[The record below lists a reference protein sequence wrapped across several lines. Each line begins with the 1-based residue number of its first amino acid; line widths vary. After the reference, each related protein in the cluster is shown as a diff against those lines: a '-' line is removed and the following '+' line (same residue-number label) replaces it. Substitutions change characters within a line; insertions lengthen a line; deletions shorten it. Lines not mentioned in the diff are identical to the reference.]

1 MPLTGSCLCGKVK
14 VTVQDAGLPLKP
26 VICRCTFTGFEPS
39 DRCRD
44 FYGAVIVRRPLD
56 RHVQI
61 TGETKAF
68 EDHGAD
74 SGNVLYRR
82 FCPDCGAPIQ
92 SVSPSRA
99 GTAIIKMGVFA
110 RTQGWG
116 KDIQGPSAQIFTR
129 NKKDWE
135 PLVEG
140 ISAVDGAPQ

>member
-1 MPLTGSCLCGKVK
+1 MVYSPT
-14 VTVQDAGLPLKP
+14 A
-26 VICRCTFTGFEPS
+26 RFFTPNQSAIWTDPS
-39 DRCRD
+39 QPCFDSSSTL
-44 FYGAVIVRRPLD
+44 AVFSLVSFVPEE
-56 RHVQI
+56 HVQI
-61 TGETKAF
+61 SGETKAF

-99 GTAIIKMGVFA
+99 GNAIIKMGVFA
-110 RTQGWG
+110 RSQGWG
-116 KDIQGPSAQIFTR
+116 KEIQGPSAQIFTR

-140 ISAVDGAPQ
+140 IPAVDGRPQ